1 MTEEKHF
8 ANEGGGGLLPPK
20 DGNNPPKKKRKT
32 TRKRRKPIIRRRSA
46 ISSSRIRVWKRKK
59 WNFYWVKATL
69 SFTMMKKVRSRSFLI
84 FHNY

>member
-20 DGNNPPKKKRKT
+20 DGNNPRKKKRKT

-59 WNFYWVKATL
+59 MEFLLGESNAEFHHDE
-69 SFTMMKKVRSRSFLI
+69 KKLDRGLF
-84 FHNY
+84 